1 MAVDPKDKI
10 VSSLRSLE
18 RSYNKSKLGGAAYE
32 LVEKAEAATA
42 QIYKAANAV
51 SSGIK
56 TLAQSESD
64 VISTLPESVPS
75 NIVGKVGLAKID
87 KSASTSLEKPIPDAS
102 KEDLK
107 TITGNDFT
115 STKKQKKVAVTL
127 SHPQALAK
135 TFDAV
140 TTESSSAIKT
150 LVKSNVDTTFE
161 FDESLIDDVVGDVL
175 GSTKGILGSVK
186 ELESAITNGIN
197 GVNNKIAF
205 GFDALLENVIEQSF
219 SPARNKLNSAAKIGD
234 VIQTLDPKDIQDII
248 KTGVVGKEVSKAAKI
263 LQKYSDKSLIELEGV
278 ISSIDNRVKTNAEPP
293 APVTLDIPVT
303 RTDRFL
309 NTWREADTDPYDK
322 NNFQTVEDTNVL
334 ANEVANLQR
343 EVTEVIITAYNGG
356 YDTDQFIPIQ
366 TWQETYAEEFGTGYA
381 PHLFIQQHGSLHR
394 GRPLELD
401 IPSAA
406 EPSPHRNKSI
416 LIHIASD
423 GAPGQWQ
430 MRKLEQVLKAIYR
443 ARPGIQVFGVG
454 QITGG
459 QDPYFQVP
467 QYIKNTF
474 GKSNIAGYN
483 PANRAPLTREEL
495 AGFNRQ
501 GS

>member
-10 VSSLRSLE
+10 ISGLRGLE
-18 RSYNKSKLGGAAYE
+18 RSFNKSKLGGAAYE
-32 LVEKAEAATA
+32 LVEKAEAATT
-42 QIYKAANAV
+42 QLYKEPNAV
-51 SSGIK
+51 SGGVK
-56 TLAQSESD
+56 NLAQSESD
-64 VISTLPESVPS
+64 VISGLAESIPS
-75 NIVGKVGLAKID
+75 NITGKVGIAKVD
-87 KSASTSLEKPIPDAS
+87 KSASASLEKPIPDAN
-102 KEDLK
+102 KDDLK

-115 STKKQKKVAVTL
+115 STKKQKKVAITL

-135 TFDAV
+135 TFESV
-140 TTESSSAIKT
+140 TTESSDAIKS
-150 LVKSNVDTTFE
+150 LVKSNIDTTFE

-175 GSTKGILGSVK
+175 GSTKGILSSIK

-197 GVNNKIAF
+197 GVNNKINF
-205 GFDALLENVIEQSF
+205 GFDALLENVIEESF
-219 SPARNKLNSAAKIGD
+219 SPARNKLNSVAKIGD

-248 KTGVVGKEVSKAAKI
+248 KTGVVGEDVAKAAGI
-263 LQKYSDKSLIELEGV
+263 LQKYSDKPQNELEDV

-322 NNFQTVEDTNVL
+322 NNFQEVEDTNVL

-343 EVTEVIITAYNGG
+343 EVTEVVIAADNGG
-356 YDTDQFIPIQ
+356 FGTDEFIPIE
-366 TWQETYAEEFGTGYA
+366 TWHESYIEGRGTGYA
-381 PHLFIQQHGSLHR
+381 PHLFIQQHGLLMR

-401 IPSAA
+401 IPAAA
-406 EPSPHRNKSI
+406 EPSEHRKRSI
-416 LIHIASD
+416 LIHIAAD
-423 GAPGQWQ
+423 GPPGQWQ

-443 ARPGIQVFGVG
+443 ARPGIQVFGAG
-454 QITGG
+454 QLDGG
-459 QDPYFQVP
+459 QGPYFRVP